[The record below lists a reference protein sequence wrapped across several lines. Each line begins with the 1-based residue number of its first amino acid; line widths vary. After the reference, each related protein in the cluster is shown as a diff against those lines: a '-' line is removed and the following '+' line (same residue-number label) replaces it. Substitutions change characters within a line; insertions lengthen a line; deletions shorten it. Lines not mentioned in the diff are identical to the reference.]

1 MYCDVV
7 LAVYI
12 IIIIICVY
20 IIITAGKLHVFG
32 EPCVCQSIV
41 LQNMFLFLF
50 PFHDGSYILSETETM
65 VSDNRKTKSFKL
77 TMLNL

>member
-7 LAVYI
+7 LAVYIII

-32 EPCVCQSIV
+32 EPYVRQSIV
-41 LQNMFLFLF
+41 LQNMFLFLL
-50 PFHDGSYILSETETM
+50 PFHDGSYILSETETL
-65 VSDNRKTKSFKL
+65 VSDNRKT
-77 TMLNL
+77 